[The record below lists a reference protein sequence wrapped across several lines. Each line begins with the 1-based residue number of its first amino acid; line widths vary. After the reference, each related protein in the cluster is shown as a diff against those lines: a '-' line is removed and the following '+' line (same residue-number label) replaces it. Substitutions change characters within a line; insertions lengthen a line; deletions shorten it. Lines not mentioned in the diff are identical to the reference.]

1 MRFIVLFLA
10 FVIWACELPKNQA
23 ATNKEKEESLA
34 QEAPKPS
41 VSIEEAEQKVIDL
54 PLIKKL
60 GDEIEKISNGKKGV
74 SFITNEVT
82 IENTPFFELYVGY
95 NSAIR
100 FENRYILYVNRTNI
114 EDIRI
119 LEASSGKIVPLSS
132 LKEEKYSS
140 EEEMYCTNL
149 LVKIVKSSNLDN
161 PLYKADKENCFLRI
175 DRKDNENI
183 YIEIYVENDISDN
196 AQQPQVVERS
206 IAWLLFNTS
215 TQRLY
220 DITLDI
226 ETPKELT
233 YDKELLKN
241 INLDNLCKE

>member
-10 FVIWACELPKNQA
+10 FAIWACELPKNQTS
-23 ATNKEKEESLA
+23 TNKEKEENLA

-41 VSIEEAEQKVIDL
+41 VSIEEAEQKVIEL

-74 SFITNEVT
+74 SFITNQVT

-119 LEASSGKIVPLSS
+119 LEASSGKIKPLSS

-149 LVKIVKSSNLDN
+149 LV
-161 PLYKADKENCFLRI
+161 RI
-175 DRKDNENI
+175 DRKENENI

-196 AQQPQVVERS
+196 EQQPQVVERT

-226 ETPKELT
+226 ETPKELS

-241 INLDNLCKE
+241 INLDKLCKE

>member
-10 FVIWACELPKNQA
+10 FAIWACELPKNQTS
-23 ATNKEKEESLA
+23 TNKEKEENLA

-41 VSIEEAEQKVIDL
+41 VSIEEAEQKVIEL

-60 GDEIEKISNGKKGV
+60 GDEIEKISNEKKGV
-74 SFITNEVT
+74 SFITNQVT

-119 LEASSGKIVPLSS
+119 LEASSGKIKPLSS

-161 PLYKADKENCFLRI
+161 PLYKADKEKCFLRI

-196 AQQPQVVERS
+196 AQQPQIVERS

-226 ETPKELT
+226 ETPKELS

>member
-1 MRFIVLFLA
+1 M
-10 FVIWACELPKNQA
+10 
-23 ATNKEKEESLA
+23 
-34 QEAPKPS
+34 
-41 VSIEEAEQKVIDL
+41 
-54 PLIKKL
+54 KL
-60 GDEIEKISNGKKGV
+60 LLK
-74 SFITNEVT
+74 TLL
-82 IENTPFFELYVGY
+82 FFELYVGY

-119 LEASSGKIVPLSS
+119 LEASSGEIVPLSS

-149 LVKIVKSSNLDN
+149 LAKIIKSSNLDN
-161 PLYKADKENCFLRI
+161 PLYKADKEKCFLRI

-196 AQQPQVVERS
+196 VQQPQVVERA

-226 ETPKELT
+226 ETPKELS

>member
-23 ATNKEKEESLA
+23 ATNKEKEECLA
-34 QEAPKPS
+34 QEATKPS

-119 LEASSGKIVPLSS
+119 LEASSGEIVPLSS

-149 LVKIVKSSNLDN
+149 LAK
-161 PLYKADKENCFLRI
+161 
-175 DRKDNENI
+175 
-183 YIEIYVENDISDN
+183 
-196 AQQPQVVERS
+196 
-206 IAWLLFNTS
+206 
-215 TQRLY
+215 
-220 DITLDI
+220 
-226 ETPKELT
+226 
-233 YDKELLKN
+233 
-241 INLDNLCKE
+241 